1 MLTHVVLCVNIEIE
15 QRKNN
20 KKQKS
25 KEEFGNGNERI
36 RNQKND
42 V

>member
-20 KKQKS
+20 KKQKNNHN
-25 KEEFGNGNERI
+25 KKYPFYRPPAQ
-36 RNQKND
+36 R
-42 V
+42 